1 MTRRPWTFRQ
11 AVRRQVLALSRPA
24 RSAAGRCPD
33 VGRASIPIGQRTV
46 ASQVGPMGRF
56 SAGLPVGV
64 RLMGRPWRED
74 AVLAAMSAIEHAPR
88 KVADFPRVPKLQA
101 FKTMTR
107 T

>member
-1 MTRRPWTFRQ
+1 
-11 AVRRQVLALSRPA
+11 
-24 RSAAGRCPD
+24 
-33 VGRASIPIGQRTV
+33 
-46 ASQVGPMGRF
+46 MGRF
-56 SAGLPVGV
+56 SACLPVGV